1 MDGGLCGGA
10 GGMKEPL
17 ISNEQADRWLVRSY
31 IKPEAERVAAAV
43 WWGRLTI
50 EDAAQE
56 LRGIAY
62 LKATS
67 AKVAP
72 ELADAVAISALDEAM
87 QSHEAEH
94 AVRDGLGARVD
105 ADDRSPVPGRAGR
118 VHDVPLFVDR
128 AGFGFG
134 FHFGFG
140 FGCDVHVIFR
150 FGSN

>member
-1 MDGGLCGGA
+1 MEGA
-10 GGMKEPL
+10 AHLQRASRPL
-17 ISNEQADRWLVRSY
+17 AGALY

-62 LKATS
+62 LKATA

-94 AVRDGLGARVD
+94 AASVEAMTEAALVAIRANGSRAEVRAAVAAEAQRRPLPPMPHLLDVAAEEAAQRH
-105 ADDRSPVPGRAGR
+105 RRAESWWKR
-118 VHDVPLFVDR
+118 REP
-128 AGFGFG
+128 AA
-134 FHFGFG
+134 
-140 FGCDVHVIFR
+140 
-150 FGSN
+150 